1 MIGHEREPRRDNQA
15 SGFSKDLEIRVSPK
29 RPEETD
35 SFSQRKAADL
45 TASRKGIRPRVLTY
59 EELGR
64 NNGNK
69 RDGRRRTGGLLRG
82 SGGAYPIE
90 TEVAI

>member
-1 MIGHEREPRRDNQA
+1 MYLQEVTGGQA
-15 SGFSKDLEIRVSPK
+15 V
-29 RPEETD
+29 
-35 SFSQRKAADL
+35 FSQRKAADP
-45 TASRKGIRPRVLTY
+45 TGKQEGDPTKGLTY

-69 RDGRRRTGGLLRG
+69 MVVAEELEDCRREC
-82 SGGAYPIE
+82 GGAYPIE